1 MGRRFL
7 IALSLSN
14 LMFLR
19 VWRELLNGK
28 LAYYSKQPPNGLV
41 GGLLLNVVFVA
52 VVFWAAA
59 EIIERS
65 GSSFLK
71 TTVKWVFFIVA
82 LLTAQYAKSAVF
94 FETKL
99 GTAGLAAFA
108 LLSLVIL
115 AVFSKWRDRIAH
127 AVAVLLLI
135 ASPFVAVTFGQGLWL
150 LYQLNFKMDFAD
162 RPPAA
167 MQSGYHGPRVVWM
180 IFDEMDQRQTFV
192 QRDPSVQMP
201 QFDRLRAESFY
212 AENAYPPARATEL
225 SLPAL
230 LTGKLVRKAV
240 PLGANDLV
248 LYFGEDKQPVRW
260 SKQPT
265 VFNAAH
271 DLGMNA
277 AMVGWWHPYCRIP
290 GVADTLVRCAWQDG
304 GLLLGEL
311 RRDRPLLR
319 SMRLELL
326 DIPAVT
332 WELRHVPGM
341 PSAGE
346 RERAK
351 ELADYEALA
360 PHMMQDASDPNV
372 SLVVLHIGIPHPHG
386 IYDRRTGQFSTDESH
401 GYLDNLALADRTL
414 GEVRAQMEKAGVW
427 DTSVVIAS
435 ADHWWRSDFWSTHF
449 GWAEDDRRNIALDHR
464 IPFLLKLP
472 GVPQPRSYEPE
483 FNTVLTHDLVLA
495 IVHGEVKDSAGA
507 AAWLDAHKTIGD
519 SPYSYYKKSRDK

>member
-7 IALSLSN
+7 IALSLAN

-19 VWRELLNGK
+19 IWRELLNGK
-28 LAYYSKQPPNGLV
+28 LAYYSKDPPNALM
-41 GGLLLNVVFVA
+41 GGLILNVLLVAFVFWLVAEIAERSDSKFLKAGVRWVFV
-52 VVFWAAA
+52 
-59 EIIERS
+59 
-65 GSSFLK
+65 
-71 TTVKWVFFIVA
+71 IVA
-82 LLTAQYAKSAVF
+82 LLTAQFAKSAVF

-99 GTAGLAAFA
+99 GTAGLIVFA
-108 LLSLVIL
+108 VLALAIL
-115 AVFSKWRDRIAH
+115 AIFGKWRDKIAH
-127 AVAVLLLI
+127 ATAVLFLI
-135 ASPFVAVTFGQGLWL
+135 VSPFVAVTFAQGLWL
-150 LYQLNFKMDFAD
+150 LYQINFKMDFAD
-162 RPPAA
+162 RPRAA
-167 MQSGYHGPRVVWM
+167 MQTGYHGPRVVWM
-180 IFDEMDQRQTFV
+180 IFDEMDQRQTFLH
-192 QRDPSVQMP
+192 RDPSVQMP
-201 QFDRLRAESFY
+201 QFDRLRAESFH

-230 LTGKLVRKAV
+230 LTGKLVSKAT

-248 LYFGEDKQPVRW
+248 LNLGEEKQQVRW

-265 VFNAAH
+265 IFNAAH
-271 DLGMNA
+271 DLGMNP

-290 GVADTLVRCAWQDG
+290 GVADPLVRCQWRDG

-319 SMRLELL
+319 SMQLELL

-332 WELRHVPGM
+332 WELRHLPGM

-351 ELADYEALA
+351 ELDDYEALA
-360 PHMMQDASDPNV
+360 PHMLQDAADPSV

-386 IYDRRTGQFSTDESH
+386 IYDRRTGRFSTDESH

-414 GEVRAQMEKAGVW
+414 GEVRAAMEKAGVW
-427 DTSVVIAS
+427 DNTVVIAS

-449 GWAEDDRRNIALDHR
+449 GWAEDDRGNIALDHR

-472 GVPQPRSYEPE
+472 GAPQPRTYAPE

-495 IVHGEVKDSAGA
+495 IVRGEVKDSAGV
-507 AAWLDAHKTIGD
+507 AAWLDQHKTIGD

>member
-19 VWRELLNGK
+19 LWRELLNGK
-28 LAYYSKQPPNGLV
+28 LAYYSKQAPNGLM
-41 GGLLLNVVFVA
+41 GGLLLNVVLLAVIFWLVVEVA
-52 VVFWAAA
+52 
-59 EIIERS
+59 ERS
-65 GSSFLK
+65 RSALLK
-71 TTVKWVFFIVA
+71 SLVRWVFFIVA
-82 LLTAQYAKSAVF
+82 LLTAQYAKSAVL

-99 GTAGLAAFA
+99 ATAGLVLFA
-108 LLSLVIL
+108 VLTLAIL
-115 AVFSKWRDRIAH
+115 IVFGRFRDRIAH
-127 AVAVLLLI
+127 GLAVLLLI
-135 ASPFVAVTFGQGLWL
+135 ASPFVAVTFAQGLWL
-150 LYQLNFKMDFAD
+150 LYQVNHKMEFAD

-167 MQSGYHGPRVVWM
+167 TRSGYNGPRVVWM
-180 IFDEMDQRQTFV
+180 VFDEMDQRQTFLH
-192 QRDPSVQMP
+192 RDPSVQMP
-201 QFDRLRAESFY
+201 QFDRLRAESLF
-212 AENAYPPARATEL
+212 ASNAYPPARATEL

-230 LTGKLVRKAV
+230 LTGRLVKKAT

-248 LYFGEDKQPVRW
+248 LNFGEDKQQVRW

-265 VFNAAH
+265 IFHAAH

-290 GVADTLVRCAWQDG
+290 GLADTLVRCHWQDG
-304 GLLLGEL
+304 GLLLGEV
-311 RRDRPLLR
+311 RRDQGLWP
-319 SMRLELL
+319 SMRDELL
-326 DIPAVT
+326 DIPTVT
-332 WELRHVPGM
+332 WELRQIPGM
-341 PSAGE
+341 PSAGV

-360 PHMMQDASDPNV
+360 PHMVQDAADAAV
-372 SLVVLHIGIPHPHG
+372 SFVVLHIGIPHPHG

-414 GEVRAQMEKAGVW
+414 GEVRAAMEKAGVW
-427 DTSVVIAS
+427 DNSVVIAS

-472 GVPQPRSYEPE
+472 GSPQPRTYEPE

-495 IVHGEVKDSAGA
+495 LLRGEVKDSAGA

-519 SPYSYYKKSRDK
+519 SPYSHYRK